1 MNIIVKT
8 FSCNYETYKR
18 VFKDVVTRVY
28 KKNNVDIG
36 NSNIILEKVD
46 ISGKDIY
53 AQRSNPLHSRTLSIY
68 EDGELKYIVGL
79 SNTNYDYDKQKE
91 VDEKGG
97 KYVFGKDN
105 YHANTYI
112 PQGINNI
119 FEYYFDLKKDHKNL
133 KLYFYLLDT
142 DQSYASNKT
151 SLINYRK
158 LATIGYEI
166 LNLDCVSF
174 NNIKSLGFSLSEN
187 IDDIK
192 YVSFNKLANDLLSV
206 SKKNSWNKPSY
217 IKCVDE
223 NYDILKDN
231 EFEDEEGFKDLSK
244 LKYIYT
250 FKGLSAEQYD
260 SFLNIWALSLLAEQ
274 ENKTLEFLFVPETYN
289 FRLNQASGEKIT
301 KDIGKPLK
309 RVIEKAGLNIV
320 YETTDEVLQQ
330 MEKEKTQYETAKANG
345 IIRNQ
350 ELFKNNIRA
359 KGIETKCYLCGCEVE
374 EILEAAHL
382 WGVSEIKNSDAN
394 KINNVLKIE
403 CMKDLIDKDDEH
415 SNESFYKKYMLANSG
430 DNGIWLCAN
439 HHDLFDRN
447 YYCFDSEFGKIL
459 VKKDVDIMIK
469 NFLALSEY
477 DKLLKDVMTDKTKV
491 FLGERENMF
500 KSVVSECETL

>member
-231 EFEDEEGFKDLSK
+231 EF
-244 LKYIYT
+244 
-250 FKGLSAEQYD
+250 
-260 SFLNIWALSLLAEQ
+260 
-274 ENKTLEFLFVPETYN
+274 
-289 FRLNQASGEKIT
+289 
-301 KDIGKPLK
+301 
-309 RVIEKAGLNIV
+309 
-320 YETTDEVLQQ
+320 
-330 MEKEKTQYETAKANG
+330 
-345 IIRNQ
+345 
-350 ELFKNNIRA
+350 
-359 KGIETKCYLCGCEVE
+359 
-374 EILEAAHL
+374 
-382 WGVSEIKNSDAN
+382 
-394 KINNVLKIE
+394 
-403 CMKDLIDKDDEH
+403 
-415 SNESFYKKYMLANSG
+415 
-430 DNGIWLCAN
+430 
-439 HHDLFDRN
+439 
-447 YYCFDSEFGKIL
+447 
-459 VKKDVDIMIK
+459 
-469 NFLALSEY
+469 
-477 DKLLKDVMTDKTKV
+477 
-491 FLGERENMF
+491 
-500 KSVVSECETL
+500 

>member
-1 MNIIVKT
+1 M
-8 FSCNYETYKR
+8 
-18 VFKDVVTRVY
+18 
-28 KKNNVDIG
+28 
-36 NSNIILEKVD
+36 
-46 ISGKDIY
+46 
-53 AQRSNPLHSRTLSIY
+53 
-68 EDGELKYIVGL
+68 
-79 SNTNYDYDKQKE
+79 
-91 VDEKGG
+91 
-97 KYVFGKDN
+97 
-105 YHANTYI
+105 
-112 PQGINNI
+112 
-119 FEYYFDLKKDHKNL
+119 
-133 KLYFYLLDT
+133 LDT

-231 EFEDEEGFKDLSK
+231 EFEDEEGFKGLSK

-403 CMKDLIDKDDEH
+403 CMKDLIDKYDEH

-477 DKLLKDVMTDKTKV
+477 DKLPKDVMTDKTKV